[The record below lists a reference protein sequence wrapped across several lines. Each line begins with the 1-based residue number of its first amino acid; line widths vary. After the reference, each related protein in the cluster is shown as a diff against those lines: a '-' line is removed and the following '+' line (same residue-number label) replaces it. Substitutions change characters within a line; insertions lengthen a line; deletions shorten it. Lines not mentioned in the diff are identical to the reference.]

1 MCHYKEGNK
10 NEITLVFSCPGQEE
24 EKQGEPA
31 AGQTGKNLDMLL
43 KLLNNSLNY
52 IGSFTREDVTITNS
66 TTKVEYKERTG
77 RKEAT
82 EAEVLNE
89 ENIERLYT
97 EIKNTEK
104 LIICFGDNA
113 KLGVNKILEKYD
125 NIKAETIYVKHI
137 GMQGINSTISI
148 DINGKEIIAK
158 NPGNTKK
165 RLEVI
170 EVKIKEQ
177 IKRRFSEDELYNL
190 CLAKFIIMENESSD
204 SYLEDIICYVDELLE
219 KYESMEQKNREK
231 LDEKLSSLAYKFKGE
246 LKEIKVSSDRDKRD
260 ELTSKIVNELNE
272 YYNKETFIN

>member
-1 MCHYKEGNK
+1 MCHYKKGNK

-52 IGSFTREDVTITNS
+52 IGSFTRKDITITNS
-66 TTKVEYKERTG
+66 TTKVEYKALTG
-77 RKEAT
+77 RSEAT
-82 EAEVLNE
+82 PAEVLNE
-89 ENIERLYT
+89 ENIQRLYD
-97 EIKNTEK
+97 EIKNTKK

-113 KLGVNKILEKYD
+113 KLGVNKVLDKYGD
-125 NIKAETIYVKHI
+125 INAEPIYVKHI

-148 DINGKEIIAK
+148 DINGNKIMPK
-158 NPGNTKK
+158 NPNNTKK

-170 EVKIKEQ
+170 GMKIKEQ

-204 SYLEDIICYVDELLE
+204 FYLEEIILYCDDLLE
-219 KYESMEQKNREK
+219 KYESMEQNNRDELEEK
-231 LDEKLSSLAYKFKGE
+231 LYSVADKFKEE
-246 LKEIKVSSDRDKRD
+246 LKEIKASSERDNID
-260 ELTSKIVNELNE
+260 ELTSKIVKELNK
-272 YYNKETFIN
+272 YYNK